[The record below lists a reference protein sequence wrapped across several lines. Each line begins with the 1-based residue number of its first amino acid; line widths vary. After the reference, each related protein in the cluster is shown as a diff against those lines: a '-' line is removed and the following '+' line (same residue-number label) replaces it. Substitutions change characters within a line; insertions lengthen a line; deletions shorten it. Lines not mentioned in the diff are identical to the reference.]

1 MITAWRE
8 RFGQGDLPFYWV
20 QLASFKAGNGEGR
33 DWAFLR
39 EAQTRTLSLNAT
51 GMAVTIDIGEPDDI
65 HPKNKQD
72 VGRRLWRVARAQTY
86 GRGGEYSGPIFER
99 VELAGDRLRVHFAHV
114 TGGLVARDGGAKS
127 LEIAGSDQVFRPA
140 SGAIEGDTLI
150 VSSPE
155 VKAPVAVRYAW
166 KNSPE
171 ANLYNGAGLPAV
183 PFRSDDW

>member
-1 MITAWRE
+1 
-8 RFGQGDLPFYWV
+8 
-20 QLASFKAGNGEGR
+20 
-33 DWAFLR
+33 
-39 EAQTRTLSLNAT
+39 
-51 GMAVTIDIGEPDDI
+51 
-65 HPKNKQD
+65 
-72 VGRRLWRVARAQTY
+72 
-86 GRGGEYSGPIFER
+86 
-99 VELAGDRLRVHFAHV
+99 VHFAHV